1 MFILSNF
8 LNQIKLRTFIRK
20 IMKYKKAL
28 RVMIKISNLSVF
40 NIYSVFE
47 NYNKFI
53 SSIDTVKKMKDGI

>member
-1 MFILSNF
+1 MYILSNF
-8 LNQIKLRTFIRK
+8 LNQIKLRIFIRK

-28 RVMIKISNLSVF
+28 RVTIKISNQLVF
-40 NIYSVFE
+40 NIYLVFE

>member
-8 LNQIKLRTFIRK
+8 LNQIKLKIFIRK
-20 IMKYKKAL
+20 IMKFKKAL
-28 RVMIKISNLSVF
+28 RVTIKIFNLLVLSLK
-40 NIYSVFE
+40 IVFE